1 MYLLTGRKALVSGA
15 GAKGGIGFAIAK
27 ALKEQGA
34 DIYITST
41 TERILERANEL
52 GAKGFIADLTMQ
64 SDCGSLIG
72 EIDSLDILVNNAGMT
87 SIGSPLG
94 IDESS
99 SLTEVT
105 EEAWGRGI
113 KRNLDTACN
122 LTKVALPKL
131 RES

>member
-1 MYLLTGRKALVSGA
+1 MFSLAGKRALVSGA

-27 ALKEQGA
+27 ALKAQGA

-41 TERILERANEL
+41 TKRIFERANEL
-52 GAKGFIADLTMQ
+52 GAKGFIADLTKQ
-64 SDCGSLIG
+64 SDCKALIG

-99 SLTEVT
+99 SLAEVT

-113 KRNLDTACN
+113 KRNL
-122 LTKVALPKL
+122 
-131 RES
+131 